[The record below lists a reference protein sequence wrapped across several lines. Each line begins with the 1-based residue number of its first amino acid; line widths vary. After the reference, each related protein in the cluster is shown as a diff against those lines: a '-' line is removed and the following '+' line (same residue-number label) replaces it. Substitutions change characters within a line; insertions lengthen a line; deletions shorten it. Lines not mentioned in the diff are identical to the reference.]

1 MRHGLDL
8 ISKKSLRRWS
18 PKKKWN
24 SRHIYLGKT
33 CKAFDMRWLNISKRP
48 RIHSHSPCARRVQSW
63 EWSKISFEP
72 DGRFI
77 NKMFLFNFIMSTF
90 SNLFLDISFSDE
102 PRLVSVLWRFL
113 LSDDLILQL
122 ILRDGHLISAEEYLF
137 RKCLPFLRLVPPLH
151 FFLLTEGGSTQAIAR
166 RNAFSWWSIPCDH
179 YSWQKKAR

>member
-8 ISKKSLRRWS
+8 ISRKSVRRWS

-72 DGRFI
+72 DGRSLWGLI
-77 NKMFLFNFIMSTF
+77 NKMFMFYFIMSTF

-113 LSDDLILQL
+113 LSDDLVLQL
-122 ILRDGHLISAEEYLF
+122 ILRDGHLISAQEYLF
-137 RKCLPFLRLVPPLH
+137 KKCSPFLRLVPPLH
-151 FFLLTEGGSTQAIAR
+151 FFLLTEGGST
-166 RNAFSWWSIPCDH
+166 
-179 YSWQKKAR
+179 